1 MIFLLLFCLFLQEKI
16 DEERKT
22 KHNNNGWSGKKLV
35 RTQTGMSAACKIK
48 MYLKHTSF
56 YYIIPFMP
64 SLYRLTF
71 WNIILLGLRPLVLP
85 LSQTTAPIKYYE
97 VVHILVY
104 LFWDSQC
111 AFCKCT
117 EMNSSNWCYFVPHL
131 KYLLFMADFTSI
143 QIDWR
148 SGNF

>member
-1 MIFLLLFCLFLQEKI
+1 
-16 DEERKT
+16 
-22 KHNNNGWSGKKLV
+22 
-35 RTQTGMSAACKIK
+35 

-56 YYIIPFMP
+56 CYIIPFMP

-71 WNIILLGLRPLVLP
+71 WNIILLVFETPGA
-85 LSQTTAPIKYYE
+85 TTEPDNSSNEYYE

-104 LFWDSQC
+104 LFWDGQC

-131 KYLLFMADFTSI
+131 KYLLFMTDFTSI
-143 QIDWR
+143 QTDWR
-148 SGNF
+148 SRNLKKTFSSVFRTEILHMKTLFHVKWDITIRFILNKRAGILVDVWEKI